1 MSSTNCQAL
10 CSSIAVPWKYNAIF
24 VVKKILIATLK
35 KQMTS
40 VVIQWL
46 RFCTPSVGGGLGWV
60 PGQGIR
66 SCLLHLSP
74 GAAKKKKGKKVKL
87 LLVILLNLV
96 DSQIIFF

>member
-1 MSSTNCQAL
+1 
-10 CSSIAVPWKYNAIF
+10 
-24 VVKKILIATLK
+24 
-35 KQMTS
+35 MTS

-74 GAAKKKKGKKVKL
+74 GAAKIKKGKKVKL